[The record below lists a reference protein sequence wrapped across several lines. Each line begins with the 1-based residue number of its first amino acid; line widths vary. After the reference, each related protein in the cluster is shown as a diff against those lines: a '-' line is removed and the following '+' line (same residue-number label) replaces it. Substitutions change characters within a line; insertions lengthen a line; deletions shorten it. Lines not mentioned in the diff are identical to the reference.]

1 MGLFTKFKPLTSWT
15 IDELL
20 EEDAKRSKRWL
31 DSMMG
36 GNDYDSSKDGEI
48 EGEFL
53 RRGLNKT
60 DELNKKLRTF
70 R

>member
-48 EGEFL
+48 ESEFL